1 MRTLGLAAYG
11 AACYAASMVALVVL
25 FAWLGGFEVFP
36 IRLDG
41 GAGHVSLAALTWN
54 TAIMLAF
61 ALYHSFF
68 ARTFVKRRTR
78 RLVSR
83 NLERAT
89 YNLVSAVLAVLLC
102 LLWWPIPARLWD
114 VSSPE
119 VRLTVQGAYVALWIV
134 HMTSI
139 VLMNHNDFFG
149 LRHIG
154 LAMRGE
160 AYRPLP
166 SVPRG
171 YYLSTRLALVIS
183 LALIPWASPV
193 MSVGRF
199 QLCVFMT
206 LYTALGAWL
215 SDRDQGD
222 VMVSAVPGLS
232 PATGKMI
239 AGKAGSR

>member
-1 MRTLGLAAYG
+1 MRTLALAAYG
-11 AACYAASMVALVVL
+11 IVCYGASMVALVVL
-25 FAWLGGFEVFP
+25 FAWLGGFALLP
-36 IRLDG
+36 IRLDE
-41 GAGHVSLAALTWN
+41 GAGAVSLTALAWN
-54 TAIMLAF
+54 TAIMLGF
-61 ALYHSFF
+61 TLYHSIF

-78 RLVSR
+78 LLVGR

-89 YNLVSAVLAVLLC
+89 YNLVSAVLSVLLC
-102 LLWWPIPARLWD
+102 LAWWSIPARLWE

-119 VRLTVQGAYVALWIV
+119 LRLTIQGAYVALWIV

-139 VLMNHNDFFG
+139 VFMNHNDFFG
-149 LRHIG
+149 LRQIG

-160 AYRPLP
+160 EYRPLP
-166 SVPRG
+166 PVARG

-183 LALIPWASPV
+183 LALIPWASAV
-193 MSVGRF
+193 MSVGRL

-215 SDRDQGD
+215 SNRDQGD
-222 VMVSAVPGLS
+222 VMTASAPILP